1 MRLDNCDIPSWKIEA
16 YEEIYENDLNRVKS
30 WENVARLDELVVL
43 LDSLIDDER
52 FLSLAAEERI
62 LENDGFKYDIKKI
75 PFQYAAAK
83 ALGFVGNLPLFLPR
97 ITKRLIEVNGLVATL
112 AIIQSSFVE
121 YSNHYLTDEE
131 DKIIKLSNIMNS
143 LTFFVEDF
151 DNKSNVF
158 VEHDYDYYYAFFK
171 QLHHVY
177 WEDKEARKLENDI
190 YNFFTTIITFKNLS
204 ARFSRT
210 FGIACIY
217 LMGCN
222 ALKCGRSSVNCE
234 DVVVAYLTC
243 FKLLLNDYRF
253 LIYDLY
259 DDEKWS
265 CKENYR

>member
-30 WENVARLDELVVL
+30 WENVARLDELIVL

-52 FLSLAAEERI
+52 FLSLAAEEKI
-62 LENDGFKYDIKKI
+62 GDEEFKYNIKKV
-75 PFQYAAAK
+75 PFHHAASK
-83 ALGFVGNLPLFLPR
+83 AFGFVGLLPLYLPR
-97 ITKRLIEVNGLVATL
+97 LTKRLVEVNGFI
-112 AIIQSSFVE
+112 AIMSMVQSAFVE
-121 YSNHYLTDEE
+121 YSGHYLTVEE
-131 DKIIKLSNIMNS
+131 DKIIKLSDILYA

-151 DNKSNVF
+151 DNKGNLF

-171 QLHHVY
+171 RLHNLY
-177 WEDKEARKLENDI
+177 WEDKTAEKLDHDI
-190 YNFFTTIITFKNLS
+190 NYFFTTVLQIKDCSRL
-204 ARFSRT
+204 FSRT
-210 FGIACIY
+210 FLYASVY